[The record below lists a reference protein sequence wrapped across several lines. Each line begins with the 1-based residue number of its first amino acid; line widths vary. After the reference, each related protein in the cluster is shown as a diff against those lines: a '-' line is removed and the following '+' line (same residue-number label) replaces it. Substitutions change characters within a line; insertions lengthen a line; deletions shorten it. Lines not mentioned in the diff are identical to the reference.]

1 MARKG
6 FRMTRRLVL
15 ILVVLSMSLPALLP
29 VHAQSGPSPFD
40 QAQRDIA
47 ALGGDMWRLGVTVLL
62 IVSALLFL
70 VAAGGTVSGILTGS
84 SRAVIWGLA
93 AVFGAA
99 AVLLVIG
106 GVARNLIEAAG
117 RNLASPPSFL
127 P

>member
-1 MARKG
+1 MPKKL
-6 FRMTRRLVL
+6 RMSRRTVL
-15 ILVVLSMSLPALLP
+15 LIVVLAMSIPAFLP
-29 VHAQSGPSPFD
+29 VHAQEGANPFD

-70 VAAGGTVSGILTGS
+70 VAAGGTISGILTGS

-106 GVARNLIEAAG
+106 GIARNLIEAAG
-117 RNLASPPSFL
+117 QNLARPPSFL